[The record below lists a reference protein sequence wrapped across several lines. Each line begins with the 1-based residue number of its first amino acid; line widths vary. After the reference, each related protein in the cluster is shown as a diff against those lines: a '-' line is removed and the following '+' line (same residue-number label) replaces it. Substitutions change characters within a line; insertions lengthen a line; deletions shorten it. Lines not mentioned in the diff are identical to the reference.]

1 MTTPKKKKKERKAKD
16 YDVLYWE
23 FLKMLAHGNISIT
36 NISKKLIVSRDWLH
50 DKARSENFERDLK
63 AVRAGVQPLIDARIE
78 IAEENRCLTGDTAAI
93 KHYRQYRKGWSE
105 KQAIEH
111 SGGLKIVN
119 VKAETCAAALETA
132 MKELEEAKIAKE
144 EGKNAG
150 DIGSGN
156 ITGN

>member
-119 VKAETCAAALETA
+119 VKAETCAAS
-132 MKELEEAKIAKE
+132 
-144 EGKNAG
+144 
-150 DIGSGN
+150 SGN
-156 ITGN
+156 SNERTGRSKNSKRRG